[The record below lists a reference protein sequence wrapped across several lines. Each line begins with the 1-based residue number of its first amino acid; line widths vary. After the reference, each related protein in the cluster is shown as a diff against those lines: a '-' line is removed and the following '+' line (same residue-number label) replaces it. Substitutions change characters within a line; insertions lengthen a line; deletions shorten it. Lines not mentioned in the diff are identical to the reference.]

1 MAQDRDQQNN
11 RQRQRAAARKKRLQ
25 EQRRMRRR
33 LIIAAIVL
41 LICGVAIY
49 TLSQGDGQ
57 AALNDGVAETTEYT
71 EIATRPKEEPTTTIH
86 IKAAGD
92 LNITDAVVESG
103 NTKLGYDYSRAFL
116 DVAPLLAEA
125 DLTMLNFEGNLV
137 GPPYGTTRASAP
149 IELVKALSDAG
160 VDILQMA
167 NSYSIYNGTNGL
179 TQTLNGI
186 RAAGIE
192 PVGAFSSPE
201 EFRKS
206 KGYTMC
212 DIRGISVAVVAFTKG
227 MDGLGLP
234 SGSED
239 CVNLL
244 YTDYDTTYS
253 DIDKDG
259 IRSVLRAAQSEKPD
273 ITIAMLHWGSAYN
286 DGIFETQEDLVDL
299 MMAEGVDI
307 ILGTHPHYLH
317 KVDFDDI
324 NNTLIAYS
332 LGDFFGD
339 ASKSYA
345 QYSIILDIEITKD
358 NESGETEIVGYS
370 VTPIYTLK
378 ENETQD
384 GHRRVVRLR
393 DAMAAYDINFVDRV
407 TAGAYQTMEQSLE
420 FIDNRLNPKKEAE
433 E

>member
-1 MAQDRDQQNN
+1 MAQDYDQQNE
-11 RQRQRAAARKKRLQ
+11 RQRRRAAARKKQQQAQRKLRLQ
-25 EQRRMRRR
+25 
-33 LIIAAIVL
+33 LICAAIVL
-41 LICGVAIY
+41 LLCGAAIY
-49 TLSQGDGQ
+49 SITQGAGNTALDGT
-57 AALNDGVAETTEYT
+57 VVETTEYT
-71 EIATRPKEEPTTTIH
+71 EVATRPKEEPTTTVH
-86 IKAAGD
+86 IRAAGD

-103 NTKLGYDYSRAFL
+103 NTSLGYDYTRAFL

-137 GPPYGTTRASAP
+137 GAPYGTTRASAP
-149 IELVKALSDAG
+149 VELVQALADAG
-160 VDILQMA
+160 VDILQVA
-167 NSYSIYNGTNGL
+167 NSYAIYNGTSGL

-186 RAAGIE
+186 RSTGIE
-192 PVGAFSSPE
+192 PVGAYSSPE
-201 EFRKS
+201 EFKKS

-212 DIRGISVAVVAFTKG
+212 NLRGVSVAVVAFTKG

-244 YTDYDTTYS
+244 YKDYDTTYS
-253 DIDKDG
+253 EIDRDG
-259 IRSVLRAAQSEKPD
+259 IRSVLRAAESEEPD
-273 ITIAMLHWGSAYN
+273 ITVAMLHWGSAYN
-286 DGIFETQEDLVDL
+286 DSIFETQEDIVDL
-299 MMAEGVDI
+299 MMDEGVDI
-307 ILGTHPHYLH
+307 IIGTHPHYLH
-317 KVDFDDI
+317 QVEFDDV

-345 QYSIILDIEITKD
+345 QYSIILDIEISKD

-378 ENETQD
+378 ESETQD

-393 DAMAAYDINFVDRV
+393 DAMAAYDVNFVDRV
-407 TAGAYQTMEQSLE
+407 TSGAYATMEQSLE
-420 FIDNRLNPKKEAE
+420 FIDNRLNPKE
-433 E
+433 EEEE